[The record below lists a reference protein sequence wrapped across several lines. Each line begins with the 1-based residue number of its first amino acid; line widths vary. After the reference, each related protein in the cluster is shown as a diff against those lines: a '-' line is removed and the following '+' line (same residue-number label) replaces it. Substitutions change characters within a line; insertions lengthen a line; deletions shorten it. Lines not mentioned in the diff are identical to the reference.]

1 MTKEQTQELAESIKT
16 YEPTTNQP
24 LSLGDMQKYAG
35 ILIKSGYFKDT
46 THLTQGIVKIMAG
59 QELGLAPFTAMKG
72 INIIDGKP
80 ELSAGLMG
88 SLIKNSGTYNY
99 RVSEWTTKGCTVTIL
114 EDGVEVGSATFDEED
129 ARAANLLGKS
139 NWKSHPKAMYFAR
152 ALSYA
157 ARTYCPDALGGG
169 NVYVEGEL
177 SGETSEAEVVAAPE
191 IVKDD
196 VVEEEVTTDDAIEEE
211 EPDFGE
217 DPEISVEELQSRVAD
232 KMNFL
237 ELNKA
242 GMMRLNNA
250 VFGSPIAPGPM
261 NRGHWEALEVEID
274 GMIAKKEAEDESD
287 AND

>member
-1 MTKEQTQELAESIKT
+1 MTKEQTQELAESIGREEST
-16 YEPTTNQP
+16 GQM

-88 SLIKNSGTYNY
+88 SLIKNSNIYNY
-99 RVSEWTTKGCTVTIL
+99 RVKDWTNKGCTVVIL
-114 EDGVEVGSATFDEED
+114 ENGAEVGEATFDETD
-129 ARAANLLGKS
+129 AQAAGLLNKS
-139 NWKSHPKAMYFAR
+139 NWRSHPKAMYFAR

-169 NVYVEGEL
+169 NVYVEGEI
-177 SGETSEAEVVAAPE
+177 SGDGKEEAVVVDPDPQVTEET
-191 IVKDD
+191 
-196 VVEEEVTTDDAIEEE
+196 VVEPEEVEETLAEE

-217 DPEISVEELQSRVAD
+217 DPEMSVEELQSRVAD

-242 GMMRLNNA
+242 GMMRLNNT
-250 VFGSPIAPGPM
+250 VFGSPIAPSPM

-274 GMIAKKEAEDESD
+274 EMIAKKEAEDESD

>member
-1 MTKEQTQELAESIKT
+1 MTKEQSLEIAEPKS
-16 YEPTTNQP
+16 
-24 LSLGDMQKYAG
+24 LSLGQMKEYAG
-35 ILIKSGYFKDT
+35 VFYASGYFKDQKS
-46 THLTQGIVKIMAG
+46 LSQGIVKIMAG

-88 SLIKNSGTYNY
+88 SLIKNSGKYDY
-99 RVSEWTTKGCTVTIL
+99 RVKDWTSEGCTVTIL
-114 EDGVEVGSATFDEED
+114 QNDKEVGSATFNTED
-129 ARAANLLGKS
+129 ATTAGLINKN

-152 ALSYA
+152 ALSMA
-157 ARTYCPDALGGG
+157 ARTYCPEVLGGG
-169 NVYVEGEL
+169 SVYVEGEL
-177 SGETSEAEVVAAPE
+177 SGETSEAEVVTTPE

-196 VVEEEVTTDDAIEEE
+196 VVEEEVTTDDAVEEE
-211 EPDFGE
+211 EPEPDFGE

-250 VFGSPIAPGPM
+250 VFGSPIAPSPM

-274 GMIAKKEAEDESD
+274 EMIAKKEAEDESD